1 MTNTKFYEILSN
13 AKNDEVS
20 LIIAVNKIMPLI
32 NKYSIINNQID
43 EDLRSYLIEYA
54 IKLIKSD
61 DFGKR
66 STKRRIETSNLILY
80 NWTRIWGCSFFIQ
93 L

>member
-1 MTNTKFYEILSN
+1 MNNTKFYEILSN

-43 EDLRSYLIEYA
+43 EDLRSYLIEYS
-54 IKLIKSD
+54 ISLIKSD
-61 DFGKR
+61 DFADKL
-66 STKRRIETSNLILY
+66 KK
-80 NWTRIWGCSFFIQ
+80 
-93 L
+93 

>member
-1 MTNTKFYEILSN
+1 MNNTKFWEILSKG
-13 AKNDEVS
+13 KNDEVS

-61 DFGKR
+61 DFADKLKNNF
-66 STKRRIETSNLILY
+66 S
-80 NWTRIWGCSFFIQ
+80 
-93 L
+93 